1 MSLPGL
7 FLSFSKINGFTG
19 SRPEGQAV
27 SAPRLWLLGYMPL
40 HTRIVTPPGVHLSAD
55 PAPTSAPWGVYP
67 STPDIL
73 CTLFPWLPDAPGF
86 LPAPDRLAC
95 NLRCKFA

>member
-27 SAPRLWLLGYMPL
+27 TAPRLWLLGYMPL
-40 HTRIVTPPGVHLSAD
+40 HTRIVTLPGVHLSAD
-55 PAPTSAPWGVYP
+55 PAPASAPWGVYP
-67 STPDIL
+67 SMSDTP
-73 CTLFPWLPDAPGF
+73 CMLFPWLPDAPGF
-86 LPAPDRLAC
+86 LPAPDRRVC